1 MITLILKV
9 FDGLLT
15 AVNKFMGFA
24 ETRAND
30 EDVKKAAKAKVAVET
45 RDHHVDTVEKA
56 SKDAK
61 SLEEL
66 RKMAAE

>member
-1 MITLILKV
+1 MISLVLKV
-9 FDGLLT
+9 FDGFFT
-15 AVNKFMGFA
+15 ALNKFLWFA
-24 ETRAND
+24 ETHAID
-30 EDVKKAAKAKVAVET
+30 EDVKNAKKAKVVVEN
-45 RDHHVDTVEKA
+45 RDQHVEAVEKA